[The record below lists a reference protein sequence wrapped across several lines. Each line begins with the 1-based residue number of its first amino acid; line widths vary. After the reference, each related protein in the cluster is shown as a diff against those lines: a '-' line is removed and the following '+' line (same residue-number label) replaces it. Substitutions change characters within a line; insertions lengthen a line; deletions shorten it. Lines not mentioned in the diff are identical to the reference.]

1 MEKSRI
7 GSAVSRFIDLIVAG
21 LYWLICS
28 LPVITIGAASTALYY
43 AVVKCVRHERG
54 RLTGVFFSAFRRE
67 FRQSTLTWLLYI
79 GYPAVIALDAYAI
92 GASGHGGGVLGI
104 LRWVFF
110 LPALLSLPWMFAYIS
125 RFSNNIKGSFK
136 FVGWLTLRNIGRS
149 VILAA
154 VLIAVGVI
162 VYLTPLLLPL
172 LPGAVC
178 MLMSLIIEPVFRE
191 YTAEQGDEK
200 TDAWYNE

>member
-7 GSAVSRFIDLIVAG
+7 GSAVSRLIDLIVAG

-67 FRQSTLTWLLYI
+67 FRQSMLTWLIYI
-79 GYPAVIALDAYAI
+79 GYTAVIAADAYAI
-92 GASGHGGGVLGI
+92 GAAGLGGVLGI

-136 FVGWLTLRNIGRS
+136 FVGWLTLKHLGKS
-149 VILAA
+149 VLLAA
-154 VLIAVGVI
+154 VLVAVGVI
-162 VYLTPLLLPL
+162 VYFTPLLLPL

-191 YTAEQGDEK
+191 YTAEQGGEN

>member
-7 GSAVSRFIDLIVAG
+7 GSAVSRLIDLIVAG

-67 FRQSTLTWLLYI
+67 FRQSTLTWLIYI
-79 GYPAVIALDAYAI
+79 GYTAVIAADAYAI
-92 GASGHGGGVLGI
+92 GAAGLGGVLGI

-136 FVGWLTLRNIGRS
+136 FVGWLTLKHLGKS
-149 VILAA
+149 VLLAA
-154 VLIAVGVI
+154 VLVAVGVI
-162 VYLTPLLLPL
+162 VYFTPLLLPL
-172 LPGAVC
+172 LPGTVC

-191 YTAEQGDEK
+191 YTAEQGGEN

>member
-67 FRQSTLTWLLYI
+67 FRQSTLTWLIYI
-79 GYPAVIALDAYAI
+79 GYTAVIAADAYAI
-92 GASGHGGGVLGI
+92 GAAGLGGVLGI

-136 FVGWLTLRNIGRS
+136 FVGWLTLKHLGKS
-149 VILAA
+149 VLLAA
-154 VLIAVGVI
+154 VLVAVGVI
-162 VYLTPLLLPL
+162 VYFTPLLLPL

-191 YTAEQGDEK
+191 YTAEQGGEN

>member
-1 MEKSRI
+1 MR
-7 GSAVSRFIDLIVAG
+7 SAH
-21 LYWLICS
+21 
-28 LPVITIGAASTALYY
+28 P
-43 AVVKCVRHERG
+43 
-54 RLTGVFFSAFRRE
+54 
-67 FRQSTLTWLLYI
+67 
-79 GYPAVIALDAYAI
+79 
-92 GASGHGGGVLGI
+92 GHGGGVLGI

>member
-7 GSAVSRFIDLIVAG
+7 GSAVSRLIDLIVAG

-67 FRQSTLTWLLYI
+67 FRQSTLTWLIYI
-79 GYPAVIALDAYAI
+79 GYTAVIAADAYAI
-92 GASGHGGGVLGI
+92 GAAGLGGVLGI

-136 FVGWLTLRNIGRS
+136 FVGWLTLKHLGKS
-149 VILAA
+149 VLLAA
-154 VLIAVGVI
+154 VLVAVGVI
-162 VYLTPLLLPL
+162 VYFTPLLLPL

-191 YTAEQGDEK
+191 YTAEQGSEN

>member
-7 GSAVSRFIDLIVAG
+7 GSAVSRLIDLIVAG

-67 FRQSTLTWLLYI
+67 FRQSTLTWLIYI
-79 GYPAVIALDAYAI
+79 GYTAVIAADAYAI
-92 GASGHGGGVLGI
+92 GAAGLGGVLGI

-136 FVGWLTLRNIGRS
+136 FVGWLTLKHLGKS
-149 VILAA
+149 VLLAA
-154 VLIAVGVI
+154 VLVAVDVI
-162 VYLTPLLLPL
+162 VYFTPLLLPL

-191 YTAEQGDEK
+191 YTAEQGGEN

>member
-7 GSAVSRFIDLIVAG
+7 GSAVLRLIDLIVAG

-67 FRQSTLTWLLYI
+67 FRQSTLTWLIYI
-79 GYPAVIALDAYAI
+79 GYTAVIAADAYAI
-92 GASGHGGGVLGI
+92 GAAGLGGVLGI

-136 FVGWLTLRNIGRS
+136 FVGWLTLKHLGKS
-149 VILAA
+149 VLLAA
-154 VLIAVGVI
+154 VLVAVGVI
-162 VYLTPLLLPL
+162 VYFTPLLLPL

-191 YTAEQGDEK
+191 YTAEQGGEN

>member
-7 GSAVSRFIDLIVAG
+7 GSAVSRLIDLVVAG

-67 FRQSTLTWLLYI
+67 FRQSTLTWLIYI
-79 GYPAVIALDAYAI
+79 GYTAVIAADAYAI
-92 GASGHGGGVLGI
+92 GAAGLGGVLGI

-136 FVGWLTLRNIGRS
+136 FVGWLTLKHLGKS
-149 VILAA
+149 VLLAA
-154 VLIAVGVI
+154 VLVAVGVI
-162 VYLTPLLLPL
+162 VYFTPLLLPL

-191 YTAEQGDEK
+191 YTAEQGGEN

>member
-1 MEKSRI
+1 MSITELFASEFLRTVVLRALVVGLLVSLCSSMLGVSLVLKRYSMI
-7 GSAVSRFIDLIVAG
+7 GDGLSHVGFFALAVASVAG
-21 LYWLICS
+21 VGATYS
-28 LPVITIGAASTALYY
+28 LEVSVPI
-43 AVVKCVRHERG
+43 
-54 RLTGVFFSAFRRE
+54 
-67 FRQSTLTWLLYI
+67 
-79 GYPAVIALDAYAI
+79 
-92 GASGHGGGVLGI
+92 
-104 LRWVFF
+104 
-110 LPALLSLPWMFAYIS
+110 
-125 RFSNNIKGSFK
+125 
-136 FVGWLTLRNIGRS
+136 

-191 YTAEQGDEK
+191 YTAEQGDEN

>member
-7 GSAVSRFIDLIVAG
+7 GSAVSRLIDLIVAG

-28 LPVITIGAASTALYY
+28 LPIITIGAASTALYY

-67 FRQSTLTWLLYI
+67 FRQSTLTWLIYI
-79 GYPAVIALDAYAI
+79 GYTAVIAADAYAI
-92 GASGHGGGVLGI
+92 GAAGLGGVLGI

-125 RFSNNIKGSFK
+125 RFSNNIKGSFR
-136 FVGWLTLRNIGRS
+136 FVGWLTLKHLGKS
-149 VILAA
+149 VLLAA

-191 YTAEQGDEK
+191 YTAEQGGEN

>member
-7 GSAVSRFIDLIVAG
+7 GSAVSRLIDLIVAG

-28 LPVITIGAASTALYY
+28 LPVITIGAANTALYY

-67 FRQSTLTWLLYI
+67 FRQSTLTWLIYI
-79 GYPAVIALDAYAI
+79 GYTAVIAADAYAI
-92 GASGHGGGVLGI
+92 GAAGLGGVLGI

-136 FVGWLTLRNIGRS
+136 FVGWLTLKHLGKS
-149 VILAA
+149 VLLAA
-154 VLIAVGVI
+154 VLVAVGVI
-162 VYLTPLLLPL
+162 VYFTPLLLPL

-191 YTAEQGDEK
+191 YTAEQGGEN

>member
-7 GSAVSRFIDLIVAG
+7 GSAVSRLIDLIVAG

-67 FRQSTLTWLLYI
+67 FRQSTLTWLIYI
-79 GYPAVIALDAYAI
+79 GYTAVIAADAYAI
-92 GASGHGGGVLGI
+92 GAAGLGGVLGI

-136 FVGWLTLRNIGRS
+136 FVGWLTLKHLGKS
-149 VILAA
+149 VLLAA
-154 VLIAVGVI
+154 VLVAVGVI
-162 VYLTPLLLPL
+162 VYFTPLLLPL

-191 YTAEQGDEK
+191 YTAEQGGEN

>member
-7 GSAVSRFIDLIVAG
+7 GSAVSRLIDLIVAG

-67 FRQSTLTWLLYI
+67 FRQSTLTWLIYI
-79 GYPAVIALDAYAI
+79 GYTAVIAADAYAI
-92 GASGHGGGVLGI
+92 GAAGLGGVLGI

-136 FVGWLTLRNIGRS
+136 FVGWLTLKHLGKS
-149 VILAA
+149 VLLAA
-154 VLIAVGVI
+154 VLVAVGVI
-162 VYLTPLLLPL
+162 VYFTPLLLPL

-178 MLMSLIIEPVFRE
+178 MLMSLIIELVFRE
-191 YTAEQGDEK
+191 YTAEQGGEN

>member
-7 GSAVSRFIDLIVAG
+7 GSAVSRLIDLIVAG

-67 FRQSTLTWLLYI
+67 FRQSTLTWLIYI
-79 GYPAVIALDAYAI
+79 GYTAVIAADAYAI
-92 GASGHGGGVLGI
+92 GAAGLGGVLGI

-125 RFSNNIKGSFK
+125 RFSNNIKGSFR
-136 FVGWLTLRNIGRS
+136 FVGWLTLKHLGKS
-149 VILAA
+149 VLLAA

-191 YTAEQGDEK
+191 YTAEQGGEN

>member
-7 GSAVSRFIDLIVAG
+7 GSAVSRLIDLIVAG

-67 FRQSTLTWLLYI
+67 FRQSTLTWLIYI
-79 GYPAVIALDAYAI
+79 GYTAVIAADAYAI
-92 GASGHGGGVLGI
+92 GAAGLGGVLGI

-149 VILAA
+149 VLLVA
-154 VLIAVGVI
+154 VLVAVGVI

-191 YTAEQGDEK
+191 YTAEQGDEN

>member
-7 GSAVSRFIDLIVAG
+7 VSAVSRFIDLIVAG

-67 FRQSTLTWLLYI
+67 FRQSTLTWLIYI
-79 GYPAVIALDAYAI
+79 GYTAVIALDAYAI

-110 LPALLSLPWMFAYIS
+110 LPADVFRLGITVVIVADDDAPFPPP
-125 RFSNNIKGSFK
+125 
-136 FVGWLTLRNIGRS
+136 
-149 VILAA
+149 ILALPYGSVSGFSLSCHGFNSFPKMSSMKPPTMPEA
-154 VLIAVGVI
+154 VFCISDVTWV
-162 VYLTPLLLPL
+162 
-172 LPGAVC
+172 
-178 MLMSLIIEPVFRE
+178 
-191 YTAEQGDEK
+191 
-200 TDAWYNE
+200 

>member
-67 FRQSTLTWLLYI
+67 FLQSTLTWLIYI
-79 GYPAVIALDAYAI
+79 GYTAVIALDAYAI
-92 GASGHGGGVLGI
+92 GASGHGGGLLGI

-110 LPALLSLPWMFAYIS
+110 LPALLSLSGMKNGIE
-125 RFSNNIKGSFK
+125 
-136 FVGWLTLRNIGRS
+136 WLGFYPLFH
-149 VILAA
+149 AA
-154 VLIAVGVI
+154 ALIAVGVI

-191 YTAEQGDEK
+191 YTAEQGDEN

>member
-21 LYWLICS
+21 LYWLCS

-67 FRQSTLTWLLYI
+67 FRQSTLTWLIYI
-79 GYPAVIALDAYAI
+79 GYTAVIALDAYAI

>member
-7 GSAVSRFIDLIVAG
+7 GSAVSRLIDLIVAG

-67 FRQSTLTWLLYI
+67 FRQSTLTWLIYI
-79 GYPAVIALDAYAI
+79 GYTAVIAADAYAI
-92 GASGHGGGVLGI
+92 GAAGLGGVLGI

-125 RFSNNIKGSFK
+125 RFSNNIKGSLK
-136 FVGWLTLRNIGRS
+136 FVGWLTLKHLGKS
-149 VILAA
+149 VLLAA
-154 VLIAVGVI
+154 VLAAVGVI
-162 VYLTPLLLPL
+162 VYFTPLLLPL

-191 YTAEQGDEK
+191 YTAEQGGEN

>member
-7 GSAVSRFIDLIVAG
+7 GSAVSRLIDLIVAG

-67 FRQSTLTWLLYI
+67 FRQSTLTWLIYI
-79 GYPAVIALDAYAI
+79 GYTAVIAADAYAI
-92 GASGHGGGVLGI
+92 GAAGLGGVLGI

-136 FVGWLTLRNIGRS
+136 FVGWLTLKHLGKS
-149 VILAA
+149 VLLAA
-154 VLIAVGVI
+154 VLVAVGVI
-162 VYLTPLLLPL
+162 VYFTPLLLPL

-191 YTAEQGDEK
+191 YTAGQGGEN

>member
-7 GSAVSRFIDLIVAG
+7 GSAVSRLIDLIVAG

-43 AVVKCVRHERG
+43 AVVKCVQHERG

-67 FRQSTLTWLLYI
+67 FRQSTLTWLIYI
-79 GYPAVIALDAYAI
+79 GYTAVIAADAYAI
-92 GASGHGGGVLGI
+92 GAAGLGGVLGI

-136 FVGWLTLRNIGRS
+136 FVGWLTLKHLGKS
-149 VILAA
+149 VLLAA
-154 VLIAVGVI
+154 VLVAVGVI
-162 VYLTPLLLPL
+162 VYFTPLLLPL

-191 YTAEQGDEK
+191 YTAEQGGEN

>member
-7 GSAVSRFIDLIVAG
+7 GSAVSRLIDLIVAG

-67 FRQSTLTWLLYI
+67 FRQSTLTWLIYI
-79 GYPAVIALDAYAI
+79 GYTAVIAADAYAI
-92 GASGHGGGVLGI
+92 GAAGLGGVLGI

-136 FVGWLTLRNIGRS
+136 FVGWLTLKHLGKS
-149 VILAA
+149 VLLAA
-154 VLIAVGVI
+154 VLVAVGVI
-162 VYLTPLLLPL
+162 VYFTPLLLPL

-178 MLMSLIIEPVFRE
+178 MLMSFIIEPVFRE
-191 YTAEQGDEK
+191 YTAEQGGEN

>member
-1 MEKSRI
+1 M
-7 GSAVSRFIDLIVAG
+7 
-21 LYWLICS
+21 
-28 LPVITIGAASTALYY
+28 
-43 AVVKCVRHERG
+43 
-54 RLTGVFFSAFRRE
+54 
-67 FRQSTLTWLLYI
+67 
-79 GYPAVIALDAYAI
+79 
-92 GASGHGGGVLGI
+92 
-104 LRWVFF
+104 
-110 LPALLSLPWMFAYIS
+110 
-125 RFSNNIKGSFK
+125 
-136 FVGWLTLRNIGRS
+136 
-149 VILAA
+149 ILAA